1 LPPGLDHETPRQIAP
16 LGDGVGVGVA
26 HVWNECYI
34 QSHTRQYQSLT
45 IFTNLLRSFHMSA
58 PVKNSLTRLRLS
70 DDEAHYIGQLA
81 GNTMTDSAMATL
93 LMRAAINAV
102 REAGGSFRYPLRFEV
117 GEERHE
123 SRAAP
128 PKRKAA

>member
-1 LPPGLDHETPRQIAP
+1 
-16 LGDGVGVGVA
+16 
-26 HVWNECYI
+26 
-34 QSHTRQYQSLT
+34 
-45 IFTNLLRSFHMSA
+45 MSA

-70 DDEAHYIGQLA
+70 DDEARYIGQLA
-81 GNTMTDSAMATL
+81 GDTMTDSAMATL

-117 GEERHE
+117 EEERSE